1 MSRKRLRSRKK
12 LVEQLE
18 QARKKDQEAD
28 RELAALAQAML
39 HLCEEKDV
47 EPETLLYQIGLLDHI
62 AMKVLV
68 RKHAKEFLGEDK
80 ENPGKKRLKLVHDDF
95 GRLIQVIQD
104 RAFASLKEADKRME
118 AKKEQERR
126 EAPKASGKPGIDYEP
141 YYIR

>member
-1 MSRKRLRSRKK
+1 MSKKKLRTRKK

-39 HLCEEKDV
+39 HLCEERDV

-68 RKHAKEFLGEDK
+68 RKHAKEFLGEGE
-80 ENPGKKRLKLVHDDF
+80 ENIGKKKLKLVHDDF

-104 RAFASLKEADKRME
+104 CAFRSLKEADRKME
-118 AKKEQERR
+118 AKREQDNHES
-126 EAPKASGKPGIDYEP
+126 PKGSSKPRIDYGP

>member
-1 MSRKRLRSRKK
+1 MSRKKLRGRKK

-28 RELAALAQAML
+28 HELAALAQAML

-47 EPETLLYQIGLLDHI
+47 EPETLLYQIGLLDQI
-62 AMKVLV
+62 AVKVLM

-80 ENPGKKRLKLVHDDF
+80 ENVGRKRLKLVHDDF

-104 RAFASLKEADKRME
+104 CAFGSLNEADRKVND
-118 AKKEQERR
+118 KKERETQEKSKGSDRS
-126 EAPKASGKPGIDYEP
+126 KIDYGP

>member
-1 MSRKRLRSRKK
+1 MSRKKLRSRKK

-18 QARKKDQEAD
+18 QARKKDQEVD

-62 AMKVLV
+62 AMKVLM
-68 RKHAKEFLGEDK
+68 RKHAKEFLGEDG
-80 ENPGKKRLKLVHDDF
+80 ENISKKRLKLVHDDF

-104 RAFASLKEADKRME
+104 CAFSSLKEADRKMG
-118 AKKEQERR
+118 AKKESEPQKD
-126 EAPKASGKPGIDYEP
+126 PKANGKPGIDYGP

>member
-1 MSRKRLRSRKK
+1 MSKNKLRSRKK
-12 LVEQLE
+12 MVEQLD

-39 HLCEEKDV
+39 HLCQEKDV

-62 AMKVLV
+62 AMKVLM
-68 RKHAKEFLGEDK
+68 RKHAKEFLGEGK
-80 ENPGKKRLKLVHDDF
+80 ENIGKRKLKLVHEDF

-104 RAFASLKEADKRME
+104 SAFSSLKEADRMMGT
-118 AKKEQERR
+118 KKEQDKQEGQNG
-126 EAPKASGKPGIDYEP
+126 SGKHKIDYGP